1 MNGVKRCYIIF
12 IMDSLINK
20 KINKEEDVVL
30 EQKPKKRFIKKILF
44 LILIGLVISAVI
56 SWWNGGLGV
65 SGDYQAVFLDNN
77 QVYFGKVS
85 SLSSSFINLKD
96 VFYLQVN
103 EQIQP
108 LKKGQEPQPQFVL
121 VKLGLRE
128 IHSPTDAMKI
138 NRDHILFIEDLKP
151 DSQVVQGIKQF
162 NANQ

>member
-1 MNGVKRCYIIF
+1 
-12 IMDSLINK
+12 MDSLTNK
-20 KINKEEDVVL
+20 KINKEEDAVL
-30 EQKPKKRFIKKILF
+30 EQKPKKRFAKKILF

-56 SWWNGGLGV
+56 SWRNGGLSA

-108 LKKGQEPQPQFVL
+108 VKKGQEPQPQFVL

-138 NRDHILFIEDLKP
+138 NRDHIIFIEELKS